1 MLILQKF
8 LVEGNNMHIKEIT
21 DSMKVIEKERE
32 VILNILKNNFP
43 QNTIVSF
50 INENNNEI
58 SASIIRVFITDT
70 NIPKL
75 EVKTLIG
82 NKVKLITLE
91 SILNQTITNDFKELQ
106 IGLKELQE
114 RFGLKYESHSNEKR
128 IEIFYKILETVGI
141 DSLFIDKKEW
151 VVPEEQLIS
160 LLLNEDS
167 TLRRFI
173 EKLKIDRFFKLA
185 DALILNSNEFVV
197 KHKVSDSYQKTAI
210 NEIKKNVWKSIVFSK
225 VKLIEN

>member
-1 MLILQKF
+1 
-8 LVEGNNMHIKEIT
+8 MHIKEIT

-91 SILNQTITNDFKELQ
+91 SILNQTITDDFKELQ
-106 IGLKELQE
+106 IGLKEMQE

-173 EKLKIDRFFKLA
+173 EKLKIDRFLKLA

>member
-1 MLILQKF
+1 
-8 LVEGNNMHIKEIT
+8 MHIKEIT

-91 SILNQTITNDFKELQ
+91 SILNQTITDDFKQLQ

-114 RFGLKYESHSNEKR
+114 RFGLKYESHNNEKR

-173 EKLKIDRFFKLA
+173 EKLKIDRFLKLA

>member
-1 MLILQKF
+1 
-8 LVEGNNMHIKEIT
+8 MHIKEIT

-32 VILNILKNNFP
+32 VILDILKNNFP

-91 SILNQTITNDFKELQ
+91 SILNQTITDDFKELQ

-173 EKLKIDRFFKLA
+173 EKLKIDRFLKLA

>member
-91 SILNQTITNDFKELQ
+91 SILNQTITDDFKELQ

>member
-1 MLILQKF
+1 
-8 LVEGNNMHIKEIT
+8 MHIKEIT

-91 SILNQTITNDFKELQ
+91 SILNQTITDDFKELQ
-106 IGLKELQE
+106 IGLKEMQE

-173 EKLKIDRFFKLA
+173 EKLKIDRFLKLA

-225 VKLIEN
+225 VKIIEN

>member
-1 MLILQKF
+1 
-8 LVEGNNMHIKEIT
+8 MHIKEIT

-173 EKLKIDRFFKLA
+173 EKLKIDRFLKLA

>member
-1 MLILQKF
+1 M
-8 LVEGNNMHIKEIT
+8 
-21 DSMKVIEKERE
+21 
-32 VILNILKNNFP
+32 
-43 QNTIVSF
+43 
-50 INENNNEI
+50 
-58 SASIIRVFITDT
+58 
-70 NIPKL
+70 
-75 EVKTLIG
+75 
-82 NKVKLITLE
+82 
-91 SILNQTITNDFKELQ
+91 Q

-114 RFGLKYESHSNEKR
+114 RFGLKYESHNNEKR

-173 EKLKIDRFFKLA
+173 EKLKIDRFLKLA